1 MAVLKINVG
10 CVIYL
15 IECPRVPFFKWKYEI
30 EKNWE
35 EVKNIMQES
44 FKSMPESLA
53 SGKIM
58 AWVTMRINNICGT
71 DYLTYHACWLIL
83 YATLLF
89 GIFSLNGNRKLA
101 TRSYKRFC
109 LGKERGFE
117 ISFHWI
123 SCSGLNYQHIRL
135 LRDQICQLLFP
146 VARMASYFLSAT
158 CYHPLSIWWSIKVEF
173 PLKLSLLASC
183 LSHLKSNTFE

>member
-1 MAVLKINVG
+1 MSKSSFFQMKIWNWKKLRRSKE
-10 CVIYL
+10 YNA
-15 IECPRVPFFKWKYEI
+15 RVFQKYAWKPGFWENHGLSHYED
-30 EKNWE
+30 K
-35 EVKNIMQES
+35 Q
-44 FKSMPESLA
+44 
-53 SGKIM
+53 
-58 AWVTMRINNICGT
+58 
-71 DYLTYHACWLIL
+71 
-83 YATLLF
+83 
-89 GIFSLNGNRKLA
+89 A